1 MSVEGGAV
9 GGGSVDGHSVDGH
22 SVDGHCLDALLN
34 AAARRHGERVAIRDD
49 ERDHTFVGLDRAVD
63 QVAARLGSLGVQPG
77 DRVAVRM
84 SNRVELPLAVLA
96 LSRVGAVAVM
106 VSPAWKQREVRH
118 ALDLTGARRALV
130 DRDDDGVLAEHLG
143 AAVHDVTGW
152 SEPTEGRSASPRAP
166 AAASDD
172 VVLVFSSG
180 TTGLPKAVRHTHA
193 SLSAA
198 TQHWVDAL
206 GLTHEDRFQISTPP
220 SHILGLLNLLAAFHA
235 GATVRLH
242 RRFDIDRELAAIES
256 DRLTL
261 EMAVAPIVLAIAQ
274 HPALDRFDLS
284 SLRYI
289 MWGATPVTPSV
300 AEAVTARTG
309 VPILAAYGA
318 SEVPVLAVNPV
329 GRPGE
334 WRLDSPGV
342 PPADVELRVVD
353 ITTGAVVPHGA
364 PGEIEARGPSTMAGY
379 LPAAADVEAFDDGW
393 YRTGDVGTLDDRGWV
408 RLTDRAK
415 DLIKVN
421 GHQVAPAEIEAVLL
435 GHDEVR
441 DCAVFGVPDAR
452 TGEAP
457 VAAVALDPAAVVD
470 DAALRA
476 LVEDQLAG
484 YKRLRSVERVAAIPR
499 LPSGKALRREL
510 RALWIAQHPAEGQRP
525 AEEDPT

>member
-1 MSVEGGAV
+1 MPDQGGAAE
-9 GGGSVDGHSVDGH
+9 GERR
-22 SVDGHCLDALLN
+22 LDALLT

-49 ERDHTFVGLDRAVD
+49 ERDHTFGDLDRAVD
-63 QVAARLGSLGVQPG
+63 HVAARLGTLGVQLG
-77 DRVAVRM
+77 ERVAVRM

-130 DRDDDGVLAEHLG
+130 DRDDDGALAEHLG
-143 AAVHDVTGW
+143 ADAVHDVTGW
-152 SEPTEGRSASPRAP
+152 SEPTEGGPAPPRAT
-166 AAASDD
+166 AAGTSAD

-193 SLSAA
+193 SLSVA

-206 GLTHEDRFQISTPP
+206 GLTDEDRFQISTPP

-235 GATVRLH
+235 GAAVRLH
-242 RRFDIDRELAAIES
+242 LRFDIDRELAAIET

-261 EMAVAPIVLAIAQ
+261 EMAVAPIVLAISQ
-274 HPALDRFDLS
+274 HPDLDRFDLS

-318 SEVPVLAVNPV
+318 SELPVLAVNPV
-329 GRPGE
+329 DRRGD

-342 PPADVELRVVD
+342 TPADVQLRIVD
-353 ITTGAVVPHGA
+353 VATGDVLSAGEA
-364 PGEIEARGPSTMAGY
+364 GEIQARGPSTMAGY
-379 LPAAADVEAFDDGW
+379 LPATADAEAFDDGW
-393 YRTGDVGTLDDRGWV
+393 YRTGDVGTIDAGGWV

-415 DLIKVN
+415 DMIKVN

-435 GHDEVR
+435 GHEAVR

-457 VAAVALDPAAVVD
+457 VAAVALDPAVVVD
-470 DAALRA
+470 DVALRA

-510 RALWIAQHPAEGQRP
+510 RDRWIAQHPADG
-525 AEEDPT
+525 EDPT

>member
-1 MSVEGGAV
+1 MWVEGGAV
-9 GGGSVDGHSVDGH
+9 GGASAVGHR
-22 SVDGHCLDALLN
+22 LDALLT
-34 AAARRHGERVAIRDD
+34 AAARRHGDGVAIRDD
-49 ERDHTFVGLDRAVD
+49 ERDHTFAGLDRDVD
-63 QVAARLGSLGVQPG
+63 RVAARLESLGVTTG
-77 DRVAVRM
+77 ERVAVRM

-118 ALDLTGARRALV
+118 ALELTGARRALV
-130 DRDDDGVLAEHLG
+130 DRDDDGVLTEHLG
-143 AAVHDVTGW
+143 VGAVYDVTSW
-152 SEPTEGRSASPRAP
+152 SEAPEDESESPPVSSALPEG
-166 AAASDD
+166 DD

-193 SLSAA
+193 SLTVA

-206 GLTHEDRFQISTPP
+206 GLTDEDRFQISTPP
-220 SHILGLLNLLAAFHA
+220 SHILGLLNLLAAFRA

-242 RRFDIDRELAAIES
+242 RRFDIDRELATIET

-300 AEAVTARTG
+300 AEAVTDRTG

-329 GRPGE
+329 DRRAE

-353 ITTGAVVPHGA
+353 LTTGEELPHGA

-379 LPAAADVEAFDDGW
+379 LPAAADAEAFDDGW
-393 YRTGDVGTLDDRGWV
+393 YRTGDIGTLDAGGWV

-415 DLIKVN
+415 DMIKVN

-435 GHDEVR
+435 GHDGVQ

-470 DAALRA
+470 DVALRA

-484 YKRLRSVERVAAIPR
+484 YKRLRSVERVAVIPR

-510 RALWIAQHPAEGQRP
+510 RDRWIAQHPSDG
-525 AEEDPT
+525 EDLT

>member
-1 MSVEGGAV
+1 MSVGRGAAEV
-9 GGGSVDGHSVDGH
+9 R
-22 SVDGHCLDALLN
+22 LDALLTG
-34 AAARRHGERVAIRDD
+34 AARRHGERIAIRDD
-49 ERDHTFVGLDRAVD
+49 ERDHTFGDLDRAVD
-63 QVAARLGSLGVQPG
+63 HVAARLAALGVRRG
-77 DRVAVRM
+77 ERVALRM
-84 SNRVELPLAVLA
+84 SNRVELPIAVLA
-96 LSRVGAVAVM
+96 LARLGAVAVM
-106 VSPAWKQREVRH
+106 VSPAWKQGEVRH
-118 ALDLTGARRALV
+118 ALELTGATRALV

-143 AAVHDVTGW
+143 GDAVHDVTSW
-152 SEPTEGRSASPRAP
+152 IEPPEAEFGAQPAP
-166 AAASDD
+166 TPVAEVDD

-206 GLTHEDRFQISTPP
+206 GLTDEDRFQISTPP

-242 RRFDIDRELAAIES
+242 RRFDIDRELATIET
-256 DRLTL
+256 DQLTL

-274 HPALDRFDLS
+274 HPDLERFDLS

-318 SEVPVLAVNPV
+318 SEVPVLAANPV
-329 GRPGE
+329 DRAAD

-342 PPADVELRVVD
+342 PPADVQLRVVD
-353 ITTGAVVPHGA
+353 ITTGAEVPHGA

-415 DLIKVN
+415 DMIKVN

-435 GHDEVR
+435 GHDGVQ

-457 VAAVALDPAAVVD
+457 VAAVALDPAAAVD

-510 RALWIAQHPAEGQRP
+510 RERWIARHPAE
-525 AEEDPT
+525 EHPT

>member
-1 MSVEGGAV
+1 MSVEGGVV
-9 GGGSVDGHSVDGH
+9 GGGSGDGHR
-22 SVDGHCLDALLN
+22 LDALLA
-34 AAARRHGERVAIRDD
+34 AAARRHGDRVAIRDD

-63 QVAARLGSLGVQPG
+63 HVAARLGPLGVQPG

-106 VSPAWKQREVRH
+106 VSPAWKQREVQH
-118 ALDLTGARRALV
+118 ALELTGARRALV
-130 DRDDDGVLAEHLG
+130 DRDDDGLLAEHLG
-143 AAVHDVTGW
+143 RDAVHDVTSW
-152 SEPTEGRSASPRAP
+152 AQDSTSVSAP
-166 AAASDD
+166 AVVAPADD
-172 VVLVFSSG
+172 AVLVFSSG

-193 SLSAA
+193 SLRAA
-198 TQHWVDAL
+198 THHWVDAL
-206 GLTHEDRFQISTPP
+206 GLTDEDRFQISTPP

-242 RRFDIDRELAAIES
+242 RRFDIDRELAAIET

-274 HPALDRFDLS
+274 HPELERFDLS

-318 SEVPVLAVNPV
+318 SEVPVLAANPV
-329 GRPGE
+329 GRPDE

-353 ITTGAVVPHGA
+353 LATGDAVPVGE
-364 PGEIEARGPSTMAGY
+364 PGELQARGPSTMAGY
-379 LPAAADVEAFDDGW
+379 LPAAADAEAFDDGW
-393 YRTGDVGTLDDRGWV
+393 YRTGDVGTLDAGGWV

-415 DLIKVN
+415 DMIKVN

-435 GHDEVR
+435 GHDGVQ

-457 VAAVALDPAAVVD
+457 VAAVALDPAVVVD
-470 DAALRA
+470 DVALRA

-484 YKRLRSVERVAAIPR
+484 YKRLRSVERVDTIPR

-510 RALWIAQHPAEGQRP
+510 RDQWLAQHPAAG
-525 AEEDPT
+525 EDRT

>member
-1 MSVEGGAV
+1 MSA
-9 GGGSVDGHSVDGH
+9 GGSAADVR
-22 SVDGHCLDALLN
+22 LDALLA
-34 AAARRHGERVAIRDD
+34 AAARRYGERVAIRDD
-49 ERDHTFVGLDRAVD
+49 ERDHTFAGLARDVD
-63 QVAARLGSLGVQPG
+63 HVAARLDSLGVRTG

-84 SNRVELPLAVLA
+84 SNRVELPVTVLA
-96 LSRVGAVAVM
+96 LARLGAVAVM

-118 ALDLTGARRALV
+118 ALELTGAHRALV
-130 DRDDDGVLAEHLG
+130 DRDDDGVLTEHLG
-143 AAVHDVTGW
+143 GDAVHDVTGW
-152 SEPTEGRSASPRAP
+152 SDPGEGGTESPPAP
-166 AAASDD
+166 AVAAGDD

-193 SLSAA
+193 SLTAA

-206 GLTHEDRFQISTPP
+206 GLTDEDRFQISTPP

-242 RRFDIDRELAAIES
+242 RRFDIDRELAAIEA

-274 HPALDRFDLS
+274 HPELQRFDLS

-309 VPILAAYGA
+309 VPVLAAYGA

-329 GRPGE
+329 RSPAE

-342 PPADVELRVVD
+342 PPAGVELRVVEPA
-353 ITTGAVVPHGA
+353 TGVTVPHGA
-364 PGEIEARGPSTMAGY
+364 TGEIEARGPSTMAGY
-379 LPAAADVEAFDDGW
+379 LPAAADAEAFHDGW
-393 YRTGDVGTLDDRGWV
+393 YRTGDVGTLDEGGWV

-415 DLIKVN
+415 DMIKVN

-435 GHDEVR
+435 GHDGVQ

-457 VAAVALDPAAVVD
+457 VAAVALDPAVVVD
-470 DAALRA
+470 DATLRA
-476 LVEDQLAG
+476 LVEQQLAG
-484 YKRLRSVERVAAIPR
+484 YKRLRSIERVAAIPR

-510 RALWIAQHPAEGQRP
+510 RDRWIAQHPIEGQHPTQGQHP
-525 AEEDPT
+525 AERQDPT